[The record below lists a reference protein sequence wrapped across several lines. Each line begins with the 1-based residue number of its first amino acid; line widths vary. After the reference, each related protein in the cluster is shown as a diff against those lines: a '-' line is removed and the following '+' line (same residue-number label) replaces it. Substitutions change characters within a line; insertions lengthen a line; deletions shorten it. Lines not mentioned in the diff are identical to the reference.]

1 MDLQFLGEFFE
12 EGLGG
17 DGDVGAG
24 DGLPLAVI
32 GSVVI
37 LDIDLCPLPGLV
49 EGAEVRFQG
58 GEVISGENAALVF
71 GEIVV
76 DFSGDIGKIFGVRK

>member
-1 MDLQFLGEFFE
+1 MLLSSISTF
-12 EGLGG
+12 
-17 DGDVGAG
+17 A
-24 DGLPLAVI
+24 PA
-32 GSVVI
+32 
-37 LDIDLCPLPGLV
+37 GLV

-58 GEVISGENAALVF
+58 GEAVRREGAALVF